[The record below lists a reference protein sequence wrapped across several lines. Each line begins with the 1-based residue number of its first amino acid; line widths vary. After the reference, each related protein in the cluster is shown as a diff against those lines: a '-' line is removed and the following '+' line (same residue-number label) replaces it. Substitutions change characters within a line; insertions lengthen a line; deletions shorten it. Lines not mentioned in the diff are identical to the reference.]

1 MNKSKSIYNRVRS
14 SVVILLICFSYT
26 TYAQQMLV
34 DLSSVDGM
42 DITPQNIL
50 NFRVQYLGTD
60 PSDVVVK
67 GTIRYRSSD
76 MSVAYSFRTKLQ
88 PGLNSF
94 SSGSVSP
101 QYQFSSSALRELFQ
115 DHGVLPYGTYQYCV
129 SVAVAA
135 GGDGGESGSD
145 ECLFRKSEDQF
156 MINLIDPEDDAKL
169 YEYNPLLTW
178 VANYS
183 FSSLLTYRIRVAEI
197 KEGQNTASAITR
209 NNSVYQE
216 KGLTQNSI
224 VYPVYGKPLQPY
236 QPYAWTVDAY
246 YKGILLGGAEPW
258 RFTIVEDSVY
268 QALPDVSSYVDL
280 NIDDGSNRYYAVG
293 NIKLKYTENNYL
305 QNELTIRLVRNGKEV
320 KNSEWVWYV
329 KRGANFKSYDLSD
342 LKLKHKGAFEV
353 IVETKK
359 VKSSNSKQT
368 IKYSYVDPVL
378 VK

>member
-1 MNKSKSIYNRVRS
+1 MSKSKSLYRRMRS
-14 SVVILLICFSYT
+14 SVAILLICFSYT

-42 DITPQNIL
+42 DISPQNIL
-50 NFRVQYLGTD
+50 NFRIQYLGTD

-76 MSVAYSFRTKLQ
+76 MRVAYSFRTKLQ

-94 SSGSVSP
+94 SSESVNP

-129 SVAVAA
+129 SVSVGA
-135 GGDGGESGSD
+135 GGDGGQGGSD

-183 FSSLLTYRIRVAEI
+183 FSSLLTYRIRVVEI
-197 KEGQNTASAITR
+197 KDGQNTASAITR
-209 NNSVYQE
+209 NNPVYQE
-216 KGLTQNSI
+216 SGLMQNSI
-224 VYPVYGKPLQPY
+224 VYPVYGKPLQPF

-258 RFTIVEDSVY
+258 KFTIVEDSLL
-268 QALPDVSSYVDL
+268 ASIPKESSHIDVRREKGSSQL
-280 NIDDGSNRYYAVG
+280 YAVG
-293 NIKLKYTENNYL
+293 ELKLKYVLEELRSDVLQLKLFDKNKNEIKLKDTTLAVVYGDNRYEINFA
-305 QNELTIRLVRNGKEV
+305 EL
-320 KNSEWVWYV
+320 Y
-329 KRGANFKSYDLSD
+329 
-342 LKLKHKGAFEV
+342 KLKHFSLYV
-353 IVETKK
+353 LSIT
-359 VKSSNSKQT
+359 NKQGT
-368 IKYSYVDPVL
+368 TYTLPFKYVNPDFIR
-378 VK
+378 

>member
-1 MNKSKSIYNRVRS
+1 MRS

-34 DLSSVDGM
+34 DLSSVDGV
-42 DITPQNIL
+42 DITPRNIL
-50 NFRVQYLGTD
+50 NYRIQYLGTD
-60 PSDVVVK
+60 PSDVLVK

-94 SSGSVSP
+94 SSGSINP
-101 QYQFSSSALRELFQ
+101 QYHFSSSALRELFQ

-135 GGDGGESGSD
+135 GGDGGQSGSD

-209 NNSVYQE
+209 NNPVYQE

-224 VYPVYGKPLQPY
+224 VYPIYGKPLQPY

-258 RFTIVEDSVY
+258 KFTIVEDSLLKLVPRDPPY
-268 QALPDVSSYVDL
+268 IDLKLETGMSNTYALGEL
-280 NIDDGSNRYYAVG
+280 
-293 NIKLKYTENNYL
+293 KLKYQE
-305 QNELTIRLVRNGKEV
+305 REV
-320 KNSEWVWYV
+320 KNNQIVFRLREGDREV
-329 KRGANFKSYDLSD
+329 
-342 LKLKHKGAFEV
+342 KLKDSVWHVSRGDNYKILEFHEVVNLKHWKVYTLHAF
-353 IVETKK
+353 TGTGH
-359 VKSSNSKQT
+359 Q
-368 IKYSYVDPVL
+368 YVLHFRYVNPL
-378 VK
+378 YINR